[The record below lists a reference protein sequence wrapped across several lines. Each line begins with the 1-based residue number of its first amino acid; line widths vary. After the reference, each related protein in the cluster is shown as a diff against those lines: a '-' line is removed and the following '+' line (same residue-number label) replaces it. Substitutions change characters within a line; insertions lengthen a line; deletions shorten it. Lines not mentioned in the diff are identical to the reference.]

1 MTNFA
6 ANAEALPTSTRVGSV
21 KITDSE
27 NMNTR
32 QKCEIINLIRA
43 RVADANG
50 IDFTVYE
57 CTFEGE
63 CPKDCQKSDSELRYL
78 EGELERMQD
87 NGERIN
93 LKGVFAL
100 EIDEAP
106 EKHTETPSD
115 RQEKI
120 KKLMENPDLNGLPPR
135 YLDSLLD

>member
-1 MTNFA
+1 MMTSA
-6 ANAEALPTSTRVGSV
+6 ANAEALPTSTRVGSEN
-21 KITDSE
+21 ITDSE

-32 QKCEIINLIRA
+32 QKCEVINQIRK

-93 LKGVFAL
+93 LNGVFNL
-100 EIDEAP
+100 EIDENL
-106 EKHTETPSD
+106 KQRETPAD